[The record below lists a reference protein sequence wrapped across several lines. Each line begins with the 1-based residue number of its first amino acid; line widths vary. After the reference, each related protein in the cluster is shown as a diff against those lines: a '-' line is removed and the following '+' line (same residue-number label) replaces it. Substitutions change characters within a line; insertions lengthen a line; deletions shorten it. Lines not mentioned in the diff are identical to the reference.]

1 MNGPTIRVEGLAELE
16 ARLDRL
22 PRNLATRTLTAALS
36 AGARVILRE
45 AKANVPRRSGALFRA
60 LRVRTARSR
69 EHLGRDA
76 FVYFGKRTFYGRFH
90 ERGTVKMTARPFMAP
105 ALESKAQ
112 EAVEAVRDRL
122 ARQLD
127 RLT

>member
-1 MNGPTIRVEGLAELE
+1 MSGATFRVEGLSELNRRLE
-16 ARLDRL
+16 AV
-22 PRNLATRTLTAALS
+22 PRNLAIRALTSALS

-45 AKANVPRRSGALFRA
+45 AKANAPRRTGALFRA

-69 EHLGRDA
+69 EHQGRDA

-90 ERGTVKMTARPFMAP
+90 ERGTVKMAARPFMGP
-105 ALESKAQ
+105 ALEAKAQ